1 MPHAVRAFLELSPL
15 ISKCYRLRVITY
27 TWYLAY
33 QVEVFGFYRNEHTTW
48 NIHMM
53 CAVGYSSLNPQ
64 YPALRSFNRL
74 GQWISIPGHGRPTQF
89 VTRQR
94 LHVTGSVHACS
105 KLLLWLTMAID
116 GHGWQC
122 IVFDNAYRSQ
132 LSQVYYCRRQ
142 YLSIDTFHNPLS
154 RTIYIDRFTHKR

>member
-1 MPHAVRAFLELSPL
+1 MAHAVRAFFEPSPL
-15 ISKCYRLRVITY
+15 ISKCYRLRVTY
-27 TWYLAY
+27 TTWYLVD
-33 QVEVFGFYRNEHTTW
+33 QVDQYDCHRNENTTS

-53 CAVGYSSLNPQ
+53 CAIKYATLTLQ
-64 YPALRSFNRL
+64 FPAFRSFDRL
-74 GQWISIPGHGRPTQF
+74 EQWMSTPRHWRSTELF
-89 VTRQR
+89 SRQW
-94 LHVTGSVHACS
+94 LHVTGSVHARP